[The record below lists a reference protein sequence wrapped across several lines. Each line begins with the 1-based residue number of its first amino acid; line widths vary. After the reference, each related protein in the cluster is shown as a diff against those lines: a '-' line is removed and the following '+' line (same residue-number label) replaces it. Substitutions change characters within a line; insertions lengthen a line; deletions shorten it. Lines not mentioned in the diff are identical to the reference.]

1 MGEVGTI
8 AAGARADLV
17 MVEGD
22 PSQDVALLRH
32 PRAVML
38 RGAWLERP

>member
-1 MGEVGTI
+1 MPRFL
-8 AAGARADLV
+8 AAAVLG
-17 MVEGD
+17 
-22 PSQDVALLRH
+22 VALIGCSAGGLRH